1 LLKKEIKRRN
11 FRYSLEI
18 PKFVEKKTMTTLQL
32 KNALIQRISEIE
44 DKSFLEAIKT
54 ILDAK
59 SESKIIHLTPELTN
73 EIKASKKE
81 IEQGLFTEN
90 DLLEKEIEEW
100 LNEK

>member
-1 LLKKEIKRRN
+1 
-11 FRYSLEI
+11 
-18 PKFVEKKTMTTLQL
+18 MTTIQL

-59 SESKIIHLTPELTN
+59 SESKTLYLTPELTA
-73 EIKASKKE
+73 EIMASKQE
-81 IEQGLFTEN
+81 IAKGLIIDN